1 MQDSTGP
8 QQLTP
13 PQHLNPANL
22 QVLLVSAAFGLAAL
36 AVVAA
41 SLTLPIPGTGVV
53 TDPREVLTTTGA
65 ALTGPVGGLVIG
77 ILAGIREPGG
87 IVWASL
93 LAHIAGGLWMG
104 ISYKHLVHNRLKMP
118 AMLAGW
124 AALVLAYYYGFV
136 IPGFVI
142 GQAVFYPGGESIADA
157 GALMQ
162 AYYLLAK
169 GVVPEALLTML
180 VTTLIYSALP
190 RRHRRPLW

>member
-1 MQDSTGP
+1 
-8 QQLTP
+8 
-13 PQHLNPANL
+13 
-22 QVLLVSAAFGLAAL
+22 
-36 AVVAA
+36 
-41 SLTLPIPGTGVV
+41 
-53 TDPREVLTTTGA
+53 
-65 ALTGPVGGLVIG
+65 
-77 ILAGIREPGG
+77 
-87 IVWASL
+87 
-93 LAHIAGGLWMG
+93 MG

-142 GQAVFYPGGESIADA
+142 GQAFPYPGGESIADA

>member
-8 QQLTP
+8 QQQTP
-13 PQHLNPANL
+13 SQHLNPANL
-22 QVLLVSAAFGLAAL
+22 KVLLVSAAFGLAAL

-53 TDPREVLTTTGA
+53 TDPREVFTTTGA
-65 ALTGPVGGLVIG
+65 ALTGPVGGIVIG

-87 IVWASL
+87 IVWASMF
-93 LAHIAGGLWMG
+93 AHIAGGLWMG

-142 GQAVFYPGGESIADA
+142 GQAFFYPGRESIADA

>member
-1 MQDSTGP
+1 
-8 QQLTP
+8 
-13 PQHLNPANL
+13 
-22 QVLLVSAAFGLAAL
+22 
-36 AVVAA
+36 
-41 SLTLPIPGTGVV
+41 
-53 TDPREVLTTTGA
+53 
-65 ALTGPVGGLVIG
+65 VIG

-118 AMLAGW
+118 AMLAGL